1 MSRSDIRCHADDAG
15 SALLH
20 HPEGVIVVAAEHLE
34 AFRSAR
40 KDSLYLFTVAR
51 RLLYSDNIRYF
62 RKSESCLC
70 CHIGA
75 CASGNIVQHDRLVS
89 RLCHC
94 LEVLVLSLLSRLIV
108 VRYDYQECVH
118 TIRLEHLHTSDC
130 VLERVC
136 SSSHNYRNSLGMF
149 LCDLEDP
156 DSFLILKTR
165 GLSCCSKWHEE
176 VDSSLYLPVYQCSK
190 SVIVHFTVLERS
202 YQRCSTAGQIYIIHL
217 VHQFSFKK
225 RSLNSCTPVR
235 FSTLRAASTAPAAK
249 PLREN
254 AS

>member
-1 MSRSDIRCHADDAG
+1 MSRSHIRSHTDYAG
-15 SALLH
+15 STLLH
-20 HPEGVIVVAAEHLE
+20 HPESVIIVTAEHRKS
-34 AFRSAR
+34 FRSTR
-40 KDSLYLFTVAR
+40 ENLLDLLSVAR
-51 RLLYSDNIRYF
+51 CLLDRYDVRNL

-75 CASGNIVQHDRLVS
+75 CTSGNIVQNDRLVS

-149 LCDLEDP
+149 LCDLKDP

-176 VDSSLYLPVYQCSK
+176 VDSSLHLPVYQCSK

-202 YQRCSTAGQIYIIHL
+202 YQRCSTAGQIYLIHL
-217 VHQFSFKK
+217 VHQFSFRK